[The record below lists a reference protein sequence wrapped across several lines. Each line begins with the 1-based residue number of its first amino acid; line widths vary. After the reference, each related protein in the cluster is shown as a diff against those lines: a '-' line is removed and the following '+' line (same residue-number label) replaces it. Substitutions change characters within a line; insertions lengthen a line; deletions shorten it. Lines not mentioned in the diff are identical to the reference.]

1 MNRRCHSKSRGSFM
15 RAFFQPARRPSN
27 VAAGF
32 AFLLLLVTHQ
42 KAAAAEGAM
51 PDAVAQPP
59 SFFHH
64 LLMSNGIIFGP
75 LMLLLALSL
84 VGLIG
89 YLALGLRTTARLE
102 SAAWGPQERA
112 LRWLGGIGLLSP
124 LVGLLGTVL
133 GAMLLFMAISRADA
147 VASERMLYTGLS
159 HGLSVLLEGLFLA
172 CIALPAYILF
182 KNRLQRLRLAT
193 DRTGE
198 AF

>member
-1 MNRRCHSKSRGSFM
+1 MCAIIQAVRRSSNMAG
-15 RAFFQPARRPSN
+15 AFAL
-27 VAAGF
+27 
-32 AFLLLLVTHQ
+32 LLLLVTHQ
-42 KAAAAEGAM
+42 KAAAAEAM

-64 LLMSNGIIFGP
+64 LLVSNGIIFGP
-75 LMLLLALSL
+75 LMFLLALSL
-84 VGLIG
+84 VGLIA
-89 YLALGLRTTARLE
+89 YLALGLRSGKAAAQSTAAKPETAACRLWA
-102 SAAWGPQERA
+102 SQERA

-133 GAMLLFMAISRADA
+133 GVMLLCMAISRTDA
-147 VASERMLYTGLS
+147 IASEKMLYTGLS

-193 DRTGE
+193 ETTAQGL
-198 AF
+198 